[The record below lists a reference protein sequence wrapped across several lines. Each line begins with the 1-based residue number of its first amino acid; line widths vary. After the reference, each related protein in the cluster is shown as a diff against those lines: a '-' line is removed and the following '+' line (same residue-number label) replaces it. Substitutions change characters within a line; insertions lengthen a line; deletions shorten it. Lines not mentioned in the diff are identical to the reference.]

1 MSHED
6 ELPGKLKNDREWSQ
20 LFSLVEEAVIGCRGH
35 HPGIITE
42 AVVDAVAEE
51 YEILPREIHHR
62 ERRKNHRER
71 IRRLTHE
78 IFRII
83 NAEEGEASVEK
94 ITAGIMKSFLIT
106 PRVQRGGEE

>member
-6 ELPGKLKNDREWSQ
+6 ELPGKLKNDREWSH
-20 LFSLVEEAVIGCRGH
+20 LFSLVEEAIIGCRGH

-42 AVVDAVAEE
+42 AVVDVVAEE

-71 IRRLTHE
+71 IRRLSHE

-83 NAEEGEASVEK
+83 DAEEGEASVEK
-94 ITAGIMKSFLIT
+94 IAAGIMTSFLLT
-106 PRVQRGGEE
+106 PRGRGEGEE